1 MARSNKEKPRRTKP
15 GMRGEA
21 RRYSKLPREEL
32 DKIDYKN
39 IALLQRFVTERGKI
53 RSRRVTGLS
62 RRDQSKMARAV
73 KRSRELGLLPYVD
86 ATKGLERTGGRGRSR
101 DRE

>member
-1 MARSNKEKPRRTKP
+1 MARQNSDNKARRGKP

-21 RRYSKLPREEL
+21 RRFSKLPREEIE
-32 DKIDYKN
+32 KIDYKN
-39 IALLQRFVTERGKI
+39 VTLLQRFITERGKI

-86 ATKGLERTGGRGRSR
+86 ATKGLERSGGRGRSR
-101 DRE
+101 D

>member
-1 MARSNKEKPRRTKP
+1 MARQNTKEKPRRGKP

-21 RRYSKLPREEL
+21 RRFSKLPREEI

-39 IALLQRFVTERGKI
+39 VTLLQRFITERGKI

-86 ATKGLERTGGRGRSR
+86 ATKGLERSGGGRGRSR
-101 DRE
+101 D